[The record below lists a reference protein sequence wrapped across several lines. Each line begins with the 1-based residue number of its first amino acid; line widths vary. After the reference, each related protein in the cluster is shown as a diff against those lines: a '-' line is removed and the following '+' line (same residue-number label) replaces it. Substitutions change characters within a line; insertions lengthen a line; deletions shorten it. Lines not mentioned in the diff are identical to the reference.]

1 MYDFFIRMEDLLG
14 SKPLFTLSVT
24 AEILS
29 VHPRTL
35 MIYETESLV
44 VPLRTKPNRRRYSQ
58 NDLKKLQFVR
68 YLTTVKGVN
77 LAGVESIL
85 AMLRFGEKSG
95 IDLQKLCFPDF
106 REQNLV

>member
-1 MYDFFIRMEDLLG
+1 MIFLFFMDETSG
-14 SKPLFTLSVT
+14 NKPVFTLSVT

-35 MIYETESLV
+35 MIYENESLV
-44 VPLRTKPNRRRYSQ
+44 IPLRTKTNRRRYSQ
-58 NDLKKLQFVR
+58 NDVKRLQFIR

-85 AMLRFGEKSG
+85 ALLRFGEKNG
-95 IDLQKLCFPDF
+95 IDLQRLCFPDF
-106 REQNLV
+106 TESEMV